1 MNYVETELM
10 FVPLPKPGKTASKS
24 FGKAPVKKGSI
35 KTGSELLGIKL
46 RLGNRPLVYSLA
58 ELSHRSGKT
67 MLSTPSSGQD
77 YYLVVHAISALRTQG
92 RARVEEL
99 QYFAA
104 ATEPA
109 ELQTID
115 LFPKTRFNQVVNA
128 SINLEA
134 GLDLFGEVSLDVPS
148 ALLDELIAC
157 WVDMGPGL
165 HLQLSAS
172 ARFIGKF
179 TFSLQVPVVQAAG
192 VGSGA
197 CNWILRPNE
206 EKAPLLGDQLLVQSI
221 AVPKGTKKIQYNIS
235 GLVKAD
241 KGLFW
246 KQQQLSTPE
255 YAIEVQLNPTNTQ
268 QI

>member
-1 MNYVETELM
+1 MNYIETELV
-10 FVPLPKPGKTASKS
+10 FVPNQVPAKTAAKS
-24 FGKAPVKKGSI
+24 FGKSPGKKSSQEAP
-35 KTGSELLGIKL
+35 SELLGIQL

-58 ELSHRSGKT
+58 ELSRQSGKAI
-67 MLSTPSSGQD
+67 LSTPSLGQD
-77 YYLVVHAISALRTQG
+77 YYIVVHAMSAMRTQG

-115 LFPKTRFNQVVNA
+115 LFPKTRFNQVVNVDF
-128 SINLEA
+128 NLEA

-179 TFSLQVPVVQAAG
+179 TFSLQVPVVQASG
-192 VGSGA
+192 VG
-197 CNWILRPNE
+197 LRRLQLDL
-206 EKAPLLGDQLLVQSI
+206 KAQRTKSAALGRPVASSEYCRTQRHQND
-221 AVPKGTKKIQYNIS
+221 PIQDFRT
-235 GLVKAD
+235 GE
-241 KGLFW
+241 GR
-246 KQQQLSTPE
+246 
-255 YAIEVQLNPTNTQ
+255 
-268 QI
+268 